1 MTKEQWVARFEEANG
16 RKPSPQEFLQ
26 GKKTGFDISQFEPAT
41 EEIYDVAEEDI
52 SEPPVSDTV
61 YDIAEELPPT
71 EKNADIGEEIGEQ
84 KPVVP
89 PVQAST
95 SSNLA
100 QQQQWVATFEKYVG
114 RKPGPQEF
122 VVGKE
127 SGFDLKTIHQF
138 LPQVQQTPPQN
149 NGSAPSFK
157 PARKPMSTAKKILI
171 AIVVVIIAAGAAG
184 YMYGSQYFSQQ
195 AVAERYLQAVKAEP
209 SKAIEEYEVWSD
221 TKAPITKNDIRYLNV
236 DQRQSVKS
244 DDLLDDGN
252 MVQAGNQFL
261 VFPNWKVAVK
271 PVSAT
276 IAVNTKGL
284 SVSLNGKEVEKSTGD
299 SYKKTL
305 NHLYPGTYTFTAKGK
320 VEGQDVEV
328 SSEEKLTKNTNVDLN
343 VKYLSFTVQSNL
355 SDGDVYVGSKKVGTL
370 QDGRLD
376 INRLAVTSAASVYV
390 QKGFSDSD
398 SVKSETYSIGDIYDG
413 DTITVDAK
421 GILDRDVAND
431 VVESAYYK
439 LQSYASSHTTPDG
452 LNDVFSGGVN
462 NKFYADVK
470 NTIDTNTTGAKVRSA
485 DSISFKD
492 VDVTKVTQTGPKTY
506 SVEFTVVYDFYYRYS
521 SEQKSSGDITQT
533 LSWSANIEY
542 VGDKNNEDSYVS
554 SKDYRITSSAGD
566 SKVLKSD
573 NTVK

>member
-1 MTKEQWVARFEEANG
+1 MTKEQWVARFEEVNG

-26 GKKTGFDISQFEPAT
+26 GKKTDFDLSQFESAT
-41 EEIYDVAEEDI
+41 EEIYDIAEGDA
-52 SEPPVSDTV
+52 SEPAVPDTV

-71 EKNADIGEEIGEQ
+71 EKIDAEEIVEP

-89 PVQAST
+89 PAQT
-95 SSNLA
+95 SAPSDLA
-100 QQQQWVATFEKYVG
+100 QQQQWVATFEKYIG

-122 VVGKE
+122 VVGKQ

-138 LPQVQQTPPQN
+138 LPQVQQTPPQQN
-149 NGSAPSFK
+149 NGSVGQFK
-157 PARKPMSTAKKILI
+157 PARKRLSTAKKILI
-171 AIVVVIIAAGAAG
+171 AIIIVIIAAGAG
-184 YMYGSQYFSQQ
+184 SYMYGSQYFSQQ
-195 AVAERYLQAVKAEP
+195 AVAERYLQAVKENP

-221 TKAPITKNDIRYLNV
+221 TKASITKNDIRYLNV

-355 SDGDVYVGSKKVGTL
+355 SDGDVYVGSKKAGTL

-390 QKGFSDSD
+390 QKSFSDSD